1 MGYEKLKVTNGKTKW
16 TAELLSHVEDGIIA
30 NENAIA
36 EKQPK
41 GDYALKSEIPS
52 TEGLATEEYVNQ
64 QIPSIEGLA
73 TEEYVDN
80 AIANIPTPEA
90 GATEEYVN
98 NQINAIPNLDLLA
111 RFSVKDD
118 CLYFDDVFIAALS
131 GGGDIIKGGFS
142 VLFVGN
148 SYSENTAAFMHA
160 MARAIGLNDIEIAVM
175 QEGGA
180 ELKSHSL
187 NKEYKYVK
195 YGGPANGQ
203 LNTMTI
209 VDEHKTLLSAL
220 QERAWTWVVL
230 QQASKES
237 GHGSSY
243 STLQTL
249 INNIKSA
256 TKDINPDLKF
266 AWNMTWAWKDGYGG
280 YSQAGYDDYVNE
292 ATMYNCIVN
301 AVQENVVPLEDIS
314 VIIPAGTAIQNI
326 RGLIGEKV
334 NMNGD
339 GSHLNAYGCFTAGLT
354 AILSLLLGD
363 KIAVL
368 DDYLPNTYA
377 PFVYETE
384 NGRII
389 PQDQT
394 VIVNWDSKGV
404 QQFNTKELTNYV
416 IAAMRAIKNPFVPD
430 QSFIMEYVGKYDST
444 FLSLADKRQ
453 YLSPNWPEEKY
464 ISEITG
470 REIKAK
476 NTKWDKYCR
485 TIIFTPDTLPVGSVI
500 ETGNSWHFRPHKWPA
515 YNRCA
520 DVSFDRVLGP
530 KTYVIDEEFWMG
542 YEYAAFDID
551 VGESTPMVNPD
562 STDPKEDRITRLK
575 PNEKENGKTLF
586 MITRTIK

>member
-16 TAELLSHVEDGIIA
+16 TAELLSHVEDGIVA
-30 NENAIA
+30 NEKAI
-36 EKQPK
+36 EDKQPK

-52 TEGLATEEYVNQ
+52 TEGLATEEYVDRA
-64 QIPSIEGLA
+64 IE
-73 TEEYVDN
+73 
-80 AIANIPTPEA
+80 NIPTPEA
-90 GATEEYVN
+90 GVNEEYVN
-98 NQINAIPNLDLLA
+98 TQINNIPNLDLLA
-111 RFSVKDD
+111 RFSLRDN
-118 CLYFDDVFIAALS
+118 CLYFDETVIAVLS
-131 GGGDIIKGGFS
+131 GDQPEVITGGFS
-142 VLFVGN
+142 VLFIGN
-148 SYSENTAAFMHA
+148 SYSENTAAFMHT
-160 MARAIGLNDIEIAVM
+160 MARSLGVKDIEIAVM

-180 ELKSHSL
+180 ELKHHNL
-187 NKEYKYVK
+187 NKTYKYIK
-195 YGGPANGQ
+195 YGGPADDQ
-203 LNTMTI
+203 LNTMT
-209 VDEHKTLLSAL
+209 VVEESKTLLSAIT
-220 QERAWTWVVL
+220 ERAWTWIVL

-237 GHGSSY
+237 GHGSTYGS
-243 STLQTL
+243 LDNL
-249 INNIKSA
+249 IASIKNV

-292 ATMYNCIVN
+292 ATMYNCIVE
-301 AVQENVVPLEDIS
+301 AVQENVVPNENIS
-314 VIIPAGTAIQNI
+314 AIIPAGTAIQNI
-326 RGLIGEKV
+326 RGLIGEKI

-354 AILSLLLGD
+354 AIITLLLGD

-377 PFVYETE
+377 PFVYDSE

-404 QQFNTKELTNYV
+404 QKFNTKELTNYV

-430 QSFIMEYVGKYDST
+430 VSFIMEYVGKYDST
-444 FLSLADKRQ
+444 CLSLADQRQ

-520 DVSFDRVLGP
+520 DVSFDRIKGP
-530 KTYVIDEEFWMG
+530 ATYTIDDEFWMG

-575 PNEKENGKTLF
+575 PNAKESGKTLF